1 MNNRLS
7 KVQLAV
13 LLRCLNYGAAAISTQ
28 EVANGAADV
37 IVREVEKMRKIFS
50 SELSNILIEEE
61 R

>member
-13 LLRCLNYGAAAISTQ
+13 LLRCLNYGEAAISRQ
-28 EVANGAADV
+28 EVVNGTADV
-37 IVREVEKMRKIFS
+37 IVREVEKMRKIVY
-50 SELSNILIEEE
+50 SELLNILIEEE

>member
-13 LLRCLNYGAAAISTQ
+13 LLRCLNYGEAAISRQ
-28 EVANGAADV
+28 EVLNGTADV
-37 IVREVEKMRKIFS
+37 IVREIEKMRKIVS
-50 SELSNILIEEE
+50 SELSDVLIEEK

>member
-13 LLRCLNYGAAAISTQ
+13 LLRCLNYGEAAISRQ
-28 EVANGAADV
+28 EVANGTANV
-37 IVREVEKMRKIFS
+37 IVREVEKMRKIVY
-50 SELSNILIEEE
+50 SELLNILIEEE